1 LEEIIKQ
8 TEWISKMPKRSLS
21 QEVVAQFK
29 EAFIKGELKPGD
41 YLPSENELV
50 EKFGVG
56 KSSLREA
63 IKMMQAIGIVEIIKG
78 KGTRVC
84 SEIQPNAI
92 NSLAYQLIFANVQNE
107 STLFEFRKM
116 VEVAA
121 SKLAIQKASDEDIK
135 LLEDSVKRLQSQI
148 AQKQPTIELDIE
160 FHHLVYQST
169 HNPFI
174 IQLGKTLMDLFRPS
188 IEISNRDRP
197 DVVLG
202 DHKRICRAFVN
213 RSVEEVERAI
223 LTSLANWSRL
233 TFGKGLQK

>member
-1 LEEIIKQ
+1 MEEIIKQ

-29 EAFIKGELKPGD
+29 DAFIRGELKPGD

-107 STLFEFRKM
+107 ENLFEFRKM
-116 VEVAA
+116 VEVSA

-135 LLEDSVKRLQSQI
+135 LLQDSVKNLQSQI
-148 AQKQPTIELDIE
+148 AQKKPTIELDLE
-160 FHHLVYQST
+160 FHQLVYQST

-188 IEISNRDRP
+188 IEISNRERP

-202 DHKRICRAFVN
+202 DHERICRAFVN
-213 RSVEEVERAI
+213 RSEDEVEGAI

-233 TFGKGLQK
+233 TFGNGLQK